1 MNVASRHRLLLAALA
16 SAALAPS
23 CFWLKT
29 QRWPAP
35 MEGPTGADL
44 PPDPHPHLPGPE
56 EATVFRHADPV
67 QFRPAGALA
76 GYPLVFF
83 DKKVR
88 ATAGACVIVSA
99 GGRAEVL
106 WPSGASVV
114 LFGQAVGWIGSPGR
128 GEPLFDFQDVDRA
141 TIELEAGDHV
151 RLLGGALL
159 FGDSGPYLVE
169 RKRADILILRNQAK
183 APVTLSYRD
192 TVYELAPGQTVDL
205 PVVSTGTAPE
215 EPPDDT
221 RVLAGPGFQV
231 EGSGALA
238 KDEDQ
243 DALRLRAGGPAIL
256 DGLGVRVTLAAGEAA
271 TFKNLGAEDSAP
283 EAAPTGTPGSAS
295 DTPQAN
301 GAAPGDAPTG
311 TPPETPAEGGG

>member
-1 MNVASRHRLLLAALA
+1 MKVARRQRLVLAALA
-16 SAALAPS
+16 CAALAPS

-83 DKKVR
+83 DKKAR

-114 LFGQAVGWIGSPGR
+114 MFGQAVGWIGSPGR

-205 PVVSTGTAPE
+205 PIVSTGTAP
-215 EPPDDT
+215 
-221 RVLAGPGFQV
+221 
-231 EGSGALA
+231 
-238 KDEDQ
+238 
-243 DALRLRAGGPAIL
+243 
-256 DGLGVRVTLAAGEAA
+256 
-271 TFKNLGAEDSAP
+271 
-283 EAAPTGTPGSAS
+283 AAPPARWRKTRCRTLCICAR
-295 DTPQAN
+295 
-301 GAAPGDAPTG
+301 AARRSSRDSGCA
-311 TPPETPAEGGG
+311 

>member
-1 MNVASRHRLLLAALA
+1 
-16 SAALAPS
+16 
-23 CFWLKT
+23 
-29 QRWPAP
+29 

-83 DKKVR
+83 EKKVR

-128 GEPLFDFQDVDRA
+128 GEPLFEFQDVDRA
-141 TIELEAGDHV
+141 SIELKPGDHV
-151 RLLGGALL
+151 SLLGGALL
-159 FGDSGPYLVE
+159 FGDSGQYLIE
-169 RKRADILILRNQAK
+169 RVRPDILVLRNQSK

-192 TVYELAPGQTVDL
+192 DVYDLAPGQQVDL
-205 PVVSTGTAPE
+205 PIVSTGTAPA
-215 EPPDDT
+215 EPGPET
-221 RVLAGPGFQV
+221 RTLAGPGFELDV
-231 EGSGALA
+231 TGELARTDAGGALA
-238 KDEDQ
+238 
-243 DALRLRAGGPAIL
+243 LRSAERATIT
-256 DGLGVRVTLAAGEAA
+256 GLGVRVRLQSGE
-271 TFKNLGAEDSAP
+271 
-283 EAAPTGTPGSAS
+283 SAS
-295 DTPQAN
+295 FASLGERRT
-301 GAAPGDAPTG
+301 
-311 TPPETPAEGGG
+311 EPAEHAEEPAEPPPSQNP